1 MNQQAVQ
8 ATAPT
13 ARQCHTALRNDS
25 TNKFVDI
32 TSERTR
38 TYVFPGGAEVVI
50 DSPSYLSVSAGG
62 HRLLDAAGT
71 SHYVPKGWIHLKWD
85 VYPDAP
91 HFVK

>member
-1 MNQQAVQ
+1 MNQQTVQ
-8 ATAPT
+8 VVKPSE
-13 ARQCHTALRNDS
+13 RQSYTPLRNES

-38 TYVFPGGAEVVI
+38 TYVFSGGAEVVI

-71 SHYVPKGWIHLKWD
+71 SHYIPKGWIQLKWV